1 MSQKPKKTRA
11 EQLFREAELKEESR
25 DRKGSFLAM
34 KESAELGYRMAQ
46 VNLGNMYAS
55 GWGTAKDRNRAEYWY
70 KASFRQGS
78 STGALNM
85 GVDLQKQGR
94 IRSAKIWLKRAA
106 SMGNGKALV
115 LLAKLYLEHGPPKC
129 EGVAHKRVEL
139 RFYQR
144 PFKRRSQE
152 ITSANG
158 EARCQP
164 EGSLVGKLVP
174 GKLGNQWQHA
184 PV

>member
-115 LLAKLYLEHGPPKC
+115 LLAKLYLEHGPPKNN
-129 EGVAHKRVEL
+129 AKEL
-139 RFYQR
+139 L
-144 PFKRRSQE
+144 
-152 ITSANG
+152 TSALNSDSISDLSRD
-158 EARCQP
+158 EAK
-164 EGSLVGKLVP
+164 KLLRRMA
-174 GKLGNQWQHA
+174 KHA
-184 PV
+184 ANLKAR